1 MLRTSGIATFRLSE
15 NSNYIYKLFME
26 ALVHSNSIVHDTQR
40 NVSHEAN
47 KLRDLDKAFK
57 TERDCVTPK
66 APLFLMAG

>member
-1 MLRTSGIATFRLSE
+1 MVKFSDLTKFATVLRTNGIATFRLSE

-26 ALVHSNSIVHDTQR
+26 ALLHSNSIAHDTQR

-57 TERDCVTPK
+57 IERD
-66 APLFLMAG
+66 